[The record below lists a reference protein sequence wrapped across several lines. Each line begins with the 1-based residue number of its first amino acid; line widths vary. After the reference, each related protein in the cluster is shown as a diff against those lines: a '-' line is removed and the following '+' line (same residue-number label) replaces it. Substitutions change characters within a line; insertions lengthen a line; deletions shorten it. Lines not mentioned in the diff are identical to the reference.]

1 MLHGRRS
8 TVAEASASLG
18 HRGRIPIENAAV
30 VTMDPALGDF
40 ERANILIEDG
50 RIAAVQPGPG
60 ADVSRADAER
70 IDASTMIAMP
80 RAWSTPTGTPG
91 RPALRGILADGNIPD
106 YLRGIRL
113 QMARA
118 VPRRGHVRR
127 QLPRRPGCA
136 RTAGSPPSSTTATT
150 SSTRTVRMR
159 RSPACATP
167 ASAPST
173 RTASPRSRATPGA
186 RATARA
192 AESIDPPTLPPARLA
207 REIRETYFPTDDGLL
222 RFGMAPQELAI
233 APVAAVALEF
243 GLARE
248 LGARITFHANQV
260 VVRQLFKD
268 VEVLHANGLLGDD
281 LLLVH
286 RTFNTPEEWA
296 MLEGSGTMVSVCAE
310 TEMQMGMGYPAIA
323 EVTAHT
329 PGPSLGIDR
338 VSGCGGDMISH
349 SRLVLQA
356 TRYRADE
363 PGYREWKAPQVMSW
377 TTKDALTWLTV
388 NGAKAAGLG
397 DEVGSL
403 TPGKRADV
411 VLLEMGGVSQAGWNR
426 SDPAG
431 AIIAQAH
438 AGCVDTVLV
447 AGRVVKRGGTLVHVD
462 LPAALAKLEA
472 SHDYLYGEMSGNGG
486 FIPQPPIDIPLYR
499 ERA

>member
-1 MLHGRRS
+1 MTTRTL
-8 TVAEASASLG
+8 
-18 HRGRIPIENAAV
+18 IKDAAV

-40 ERANILIEDG
+40 ERADILIEDG
-50 RIAAVQPGPG
+50 RILAVQPGIE
-60 ADVSRADAER
+60 ADAER
-70 IDASTMIAMP
+70 IDASSMIAMP
-80 RAWSTPTGTPG
+80 GMIDTHRHTWQT
-91 RPALRGILADGNIPD
+91 ALRGILADGNIPD

-113 QMARA
+113 QMAPRYRA
-118 VPRRGHVRR
+118 EDMYVGNYLGALDALNNGTTTLVDYCHNILDPD
-127 QLPRRPGCA
+127 CA
-136 RTAGSPPSSTTATT
+136 HAAVTGLRDAGISALYAHGLTPITSNTWGESHGGASESVDPADLAT
-150 SSTRTVRMR
+150 R
-159 RSPACATP
+159 
-167 ASAPST
+167 
-173 RTASPRSRATPGA
+173 
-186 RATARA
+186 
-192 AESIDPPTLPPARLA
+192 ERLA
-207 REIRETYFPTDDGLL
+207 REIRETYFPTDTGLL

-260 VVRQLFKD
+260 MVRQLFKD
-268 VEVLHANGLLGDD
+268 VEVLHENGLLGDD

-286 RTFNTPEEWA
+286 CTFNTAEEWKL
-296 MLEGSGTMVSVCAE
+296 LEGTGTMVSVCAE

-323 EVTAHT
+323 EVTEHT
-329 PGPSLGIDR
+329 PGPSLGIDC

-377 TTKDALTWLTV
+377 TTKDALRWLTV

-431 AIIAQAH
+431 AIVAQAH

-447 AGRVVKRGGTLVHVD
+447 AGRIVKRGGTLVHVD

-472 SHDYLYGEMSGNGG
+472 SHDYLYGEMARNGG